1 MKKEE
6 KKIIPLK
13 NYISVII
20 LFVVTFTIVLGLRAW
35 YRTYKEYNLTIP
47 ILSGKLQEITLNEF
61 DDFITEHDDFFVYIG
76 IVSNK
81 DCRTVENSLINVLEK
96 RNIKN
101 NTIYLNMTNKSKEK
115 LNNKLATYGYK
126 ENNINYPIFLII
138 RDKKIIEVVSTA
150 NIGNIEKLL
159 DQYEI
164 GD

>member
-6 KKIIPLK
+6 KTIIPLK

-35 YRTYKEYNLTIP
+35 YRTYKEYSLTIP
-47 ILSGKLQEITLNEF
+47 VISGKLQEITINEF
-61 DDFITEHDDFFVYIG
+61 SDYITEYDDFFMYIG
-76 IVSNK
+76 VASNQ
-81 DCRTVENSLINVLEK
+81 DCRNVETRLVDILEK

-101 NTIYLNMTNKSKEK
+101 STIYLNMTNKSNEE
-115 LNNKLATYGYK
+115 LNNKLITYGY
-126 ENNINYPIFLII
+126 EANDINYPMFLII
-138 RDKKIIEVVSTA
+138 RDKKIIEVISNT
-150 NIGNIEKLL
+150 NIGDIEKLL